1 MARRVFHSF
10 VLFIIIIG
18 QILASRYIPRARGYR
33 CVGDC
38 PGCPDY
44 CGCAITDSALYIQ
57 DCIKDPGNVL
67 DDIILGNRNVTYL
80 QLRACRLSRLPTAV
94 CRLRRL
100 YLLSVPDNQLLDL
113 PWACL
118 HKIHTLRR
126 IWAPY
131 NRFSILRNDV
141 LYGFRNLQRLDM
153 SRCRV
158 TEIEEDVFTDVSRL
172 PRLTH
177 VDLSHNYIES
187 VDPWA
192 MMFEHPISMVFN
204 NNRISR
210 FTNRPGW
217 VYNCAMGR
225 RPGRMELQH
234 NKISHMMDIWLGWKF
249 TESSA
254 RCFYGDFGLSS
265 LDIRNNDLNCDCRD
279 VSIYRIL
286 RAPVLGALRCASPPK
301 LRGRIIGEIDLS
313 EFVCHVHDGCPR
325 GCDCISPDWMN
336 MTVRCSVR
344 CPEDGL
350 ETLPNGLPSRP
361 KQNYRYHLF
370 LQQNIITSL
379 EYRPYLKF
387 VATLVV
393 SGNKLRGLSVDALKT
408 LENIDRLYL
417 DGNKLERL
425 PDQISKVNM
434 NSVTEMRFQDNMWRC
449 DCHGLQTKRWLVQH
463 QGVISDWRN
472 IHCTYPYRLKGEAML
487 TLPDDLFI
495 CGDPP
500 NKLTITKDKL
510 NIAKDKLT
518 ITFSIVGTFSACVV
532 FLILPVIIYTK
543 RVWIYKTFKWHPM
556 DWDEC
561 QDENSEFDIFVSYAN
576 EDEEFVG
583 DYLIP
588 VLISHGF
595 KVCFHKIHFL
605 PGTPI
610 HTNIEHAVYNSKR
623 TLLFL
628 SNFFSNSDYCMW
640 EFNVAL
646 DRDLEGRTRRLV
658 VIKDTDLDVGRL
670 DKTLQTYLHRMTYVE
685 RESEYLWDNLLYA
698 LPINRLGNPRAQNGA
713 MTMLDLLNDAIQLDR
728 PENHQERHEDTAF

>member
-1 MARRVFHSF
+1 M
-10 VLFIIIIG
+10 
-18 QILASRYIPRARGYR
+18 
-33 CVGDC
+33 
-38 PGCPDY
+38 
-44 CGCAITDSALYIQ
+44 
-57 DCIKDPGNVL
+57 
-67 DDIILGNRNVTYL
+67 
-80 QLRACRLSRLPTAV
+80 
-94 CRLRRL
+94 
-100 YLLSVPDNQLLDL
+100 
-113 PWACL
+113 
-118 HKIHTLRR
+118 
-126 IWAPY
+126 APY
-131 NRFSILRNDV
+131 NGFSILRNGV

-153 SRCRV
+153 RWNHVR
-158 TEIEEDVFTDVSRL
+158 EIEEDVFTDVSRL
-172 PRLTH
+172 PRLTY
-177 VDLSHNYIES
+177 VDLSYNYIES

-192 MMFEHPISMVFN
+192 MMFEHGITMLFN

-217 VYNCAMGR
+217 VYNCSMGR
-225 RPGRMELQH
+225 RPGMMELQ
-234 NKISHMMDIWLGWKF
+234 NNRISHMMDIWLGWNF

-254 RCFYGDFGLSS
+254 RCFYSNYDFSS
-265 LDIRNNDLNCDCRD
+265 LDIRYNYLNCDCRD
-279 VSIYRIL
+279 VSIYGML
-286 RAPVLGALRCASPPK
+286 QAPVLGALRCASPPK

-313 EFVCHVHDGCPR
+313 EFDCHGDVHVHDGCPH

-336 MTVRCSVR
+336 MTVRCS
-344 CPEDGL
+344 EDGL
-350 ETLPNGLPSRP
+350 ETLPNGLPTRP
-361 KQNYRYHLF
+361 IQNYRYHLF
-370 LQQNIITSL
+370 LQQNNITSL

-393 SGNKLRGLSVDALKT
+393 SGNKLRGLSVYALKT

-417 DGNKLERL
+417 NGNKLERL

-434 NSVTEMRFQDNMWRC
+434 SSVTEMRFQDNMWRC
-449 DCHGLQTKRWLVQH
+449 DCNGLETKRWLVQH

-472 IHCTYPYRLKGEAML
+472 IHCTYPYRLKGAAML

-495 CGDPP
+495 CGDPA
-500 NKLTITKDKL
+500 NKEI
-510 NIAKDKLT
+510 LT
-518 ITFSIVGTFSACVV
+518 ITFSIIGALSACVV

-588 VLISHGF
+588 ALISNGF
-595 KVCFHKIHFL
+595 KVCFHKIHFF
-605 PGTPI
+605 PGAPI

-628 SNFFSNSDYCMW
+628 SNFFSNSEYCMW

-646 DRDLEGRTRRLV
+646 DRDLQRRTRRLV

-685 RESEYLWDNLLYA
+685 RESEYLWDNLLYT

-713 MTMLDLLNDAIQLDR
+713 MTILDLLNDVIQLDR

>member
-1 MARRVFHSF
+1 MARRESHSF

-18 QILASRYIPRARGYR
+18 HILAYTDISLDHGYR
-33 CVGDC
+33 CDGDC

-44 CGCAITDSALYIQ
+44 CHCTVTDSALVIFR
-57 DCIKDPGNVL
+57 CSKDAGDDL
-67 DDIILGNRNVTYL
+67 DDIILDNRNVTYL
-80 QLRACRLSRLPTAV
+80 HLGHCGLSTLPTAV

-100 YLLSVPDNQLLDL
+100 HGLALPGNRLVDL

-118 HKIHTLRR
+118 HKIHTLSE
-126 IWAPY
+126 IVTPF
-131 NRFSILRNDV
+131 NRFSVLRNGV
-141 LYGFRNLQRLDM
+141 LYGFRNLQHLDM
-153 SRCRV
+153 SWCRV
-158 TEIEEDVFTDVSRL
+158 SEIEEDVFTNVSRL
-172 PRLTH
+172 PHLTV

-187 VDPWA
+187 VDPWH
-192 MMFEHPISMVFN
+192 MMFEHDISMFFN
-204 NNRISR
+204 HNRISR

-217 VYNCAMGR
+217 VYNCAMAR
-225 RPGRMELQH
+225 RPGLMDLQH
-234 NKISHMMDIWLGWKF
+234 NNISHMMDIWLGWKI
-249 TESSA
+249 TESSG
-254 RCFYGDFGLSS
+254 RCFSSNFDFSS
-265 LDIRNNDLNCDCRD
+265 LDIRNNNLNCDCRD

-286 RAPVLGALRCASPPK
+286 KVSQMHQVLGALRCASPPK
-301 LRGRIIGEIDLS
+301 LNGTIIGEIDLS
-313 EFVCHVHDGCPR
+313 EFVCHVHDGCPH
-325 GCDCISPDWMN
+325 GCDCIDTDWIN
-336 MTVRCSVR
+336 MTVRCS
-344 CPEDGL
+344 EDGL
-350 ETLPNGLPSRP
+350 ETLPNGLPTRP

-370 LQQNIITSL
+370 LQQNNITSL
-379 EYRPYLKF
+379 EYRPYLEF

-393 SGNKLRGLSVDALKT
+393 SGNKLRDLSVYALRR

-434 NSVTEMRFQDNMWRC
+434 SSVTEMRFQDNMWRC
-449 DCHGLQTKRWLVQH
+449 DCNGLQTKRWLVQH
-463 QGVISDWRN
+463 QRVISDWRKIN
-472 IHCTYPYRLKGEAML
+472 CTHPDRLKGEAML
-487 TLPDDLFI
+487 TLPDDQFI
-495 CGDPP
+495 CDDPA
-500 NKLTITKDKL
+500 N
-510 NIAKDKLT
+510 KDKLT
-518 ITFSIVGTFSACVV
+518 ITFSIVGALSACVV
-532 FLILPVIIYTK
+532 FMILPVIIYTK
-543 RVWIYKTFKWHPM
+543 RVLIYKTFKWHPM

-561 QDENSEFDIFVSYAN
+561 QGENSEFDIFVSYAN

-670 DKTLQTYLHRMTYVE
+670 DKSLQTYLHRMTYVE
-685 RESEYLWDNLLYA
+685 RESEYLWDNLLYT
-698 LPINRLGNPRAQNGA
+698 LPINRLGTPRDPNEA
-713 MTMLDLLNDAIQLDR
+713 MTVLDLLNDAIQLDR